1 VTKEEVEAF
10 TAILK
15 STSSLKK
22 EDLNII
28 TEVFWDKNR

>member
-15 STSSLKK
+15 STSSLKN